1 MTDAGFIQIVK
12 RLLAVKS
19 RKEALEVCDN
29 SGADYRDLSQQLAHR
44 IEYKRTD
51 DQNSL
56 YWKWAGEVAKN
67 QGETKEDTHREAK
80 LSIGCPIL
88 CRDSEDFLTMY
99 RQIIAPLPRGPSDDE
114 KEMTRLKMMDWVDV
128 SSVMTTRQMVEF
140 MDEFEKKWR
149 MRGVRLTMPEMA
161 E

>member
-44 IEYKRTD
+44 IEYKRTS
-51 DQNSL
+51 DQNAL
-56 YWKWAGEVAKN
+56 YWEWVSQVAN
-67 QGETKEDTHREAK
+67 HQGETKEDTHREAK
-80 LSIGCPIL
+80 LSLGCPIL
-88 CRDSEDFLTMY
+88 FRDNEKFADFY
-99 RQIIAPLPRGPSDDE
+99 RRIIAPLPRED
-114 KEMTRLKMMDWVDV
+114 RLAAMDFIDV
-128 SSVMTTRQMVEF
+128 SSVMTTRQMTEF